1 MTAVSIICTAAAGM
15 EGIPM
20 PYTPRMDDG
29 ITAILLGCFF
39 LSAYILSRSRKFLQ
53 QLAKD
58 FLLHRE
64 RPSIF
69 TTSTATDLRYLLLLL
84 LQTCVLGGIYFF
96 DCSVDKH
103 PALLGQCT
111 PFLLLAIYT
120 GGCLLYLFAKWLL
133 YTFLGW
139 IFFDK
144 NIVSLWLESYS
155 TLLYYL
161 GFALFPLV
169 LLIVYFNLSL
179 QIVLVV
185 GLILVLLFKIL
196 VFYKWIKLFC
206 DNLHGILLLIVY
218 FWAVE
223 IIPCFLLQQGLVQ
236 LNDCLTIKI

>member
-1 MTAVSIICTAAAGM
+1 MTVWSLCTVAAGL

-20 PYTPRMDDG
+20 PYTPRMDNG
-29 ITAILLGCFF
+29 ITAILIGCFF

-69 TTSTATDLRYLLLLL
+69 TTSSASDLRYLLLLL
-84 LQTCVLGGIYFF
+84 LQTCVLCGIYFF
-96 DCSVDKH
+96 DCSIDKY
-103 PALLGQCT
+103 PRLLHQST
-111 PFLLLAIYT
+111 PFILLSLYT
-120 GGCLLYLFAKWLL
+120 GACLLYLFVKWLL

-139 IFFDK
+139 IFFDRSV
-144 NIVSLWLESYS
+144 VSQWLESYS

-206 DNLHGILLLIVY
+206 NNLHGILLLIVY
-218 FWAVE
+218 FCSVE
-223 IIPCFLLQQGLVQ
+223 IIPCLMMRQGLVR
-236 LNDCLTIKI
+236 